1 MVKGLDRMS
10 CELGN
15 DISRRGGSLKYH
27 RYDKSDDEVKETLK
41 KFKIHKL
48 AKQEER
54 HKSVEETS

>member
-1 MVKGLDRMS
+1 MS